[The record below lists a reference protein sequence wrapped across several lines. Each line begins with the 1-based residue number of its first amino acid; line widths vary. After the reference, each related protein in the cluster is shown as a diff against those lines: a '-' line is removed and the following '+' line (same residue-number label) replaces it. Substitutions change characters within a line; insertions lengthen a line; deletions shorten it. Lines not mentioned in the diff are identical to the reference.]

1 MSSLPLSESSSYLVV
16 YDTKVSD
23 TIPALMLVQCWRELP
38 LVNFGVLVHSRGQTS
53 RPDGKRSA
61 PPMDGCPWTAYMAT
75 PEESQHSFTKRNET
89 QYKVR
94 LDESTKSPNP
104 SNKNFDSIKKYQTN
118 DKNLRIK
125 LSTKRSRLHPAT
137 APTRP
142 LRATSRY
149 DIVT

>member
-38 LVNFGVLVHSRGQTS
+38 L
-53 RPDGKRSA
+53 
-61 PPMDGCPWTAYMAT
+61 
-75 PEESQHSFTKRNET
+75 HSFTKRNET

-104 SNKNFDSIKKYQTN
+104 SSSNKNFDSIKKYQTN

-149 DIVT
+149 DIV